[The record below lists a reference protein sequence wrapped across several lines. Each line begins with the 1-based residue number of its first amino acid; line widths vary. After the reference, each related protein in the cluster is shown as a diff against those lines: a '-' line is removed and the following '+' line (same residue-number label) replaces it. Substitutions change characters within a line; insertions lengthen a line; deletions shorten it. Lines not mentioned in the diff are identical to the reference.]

1 MNHLPLLLKREYWEH
16 RGGFLWTP
24 FWTMAVILLLTVLGI
39 ASAELRGVGDAHIQF
54 GVPLGE
60 LRQHLDA
67 AGIAK
72 AANAFDMVQ
81 ATFVGIAGIGLFFVT
96 FFYLLGALYD
106 DRRDR
111 SILFWK
117 SLPLS
122 DSASV
127 LSKALS
133 AMFVMP
139 LIALVVATLAYLVL
153 LVLLCAWAA
162 LHGVNPLPLFWAS
175 HPLGM
180 FARFV
185 AMLPIGA
192 LWMLPAVGW
201 LLFWSAFVHSKPFV
215 WAVLVPVIVVV
226 ADKWLGVLGAPHL
239 GGNFPLG
246 YALSRLLVSVF
257 PGSWLAAGDF
267 SFGKERISFDIANDA
282 HVLGSFDPRNMYAM
296 LGSADLW
303 IGAAAGAALIAAAI
317 WFRKRRIE
325 VNA

>member
-24 FWTMAVILLLTVLGI
+24 FWTMAVIMLLTLIGI
-39 ASAELRGVGDAHIQF
+39 VSAELRGVSDSHIQF

-60 LRQHLDA
+60 LRQRLDA
-67 AGIAK
+67 SAIAK
-72 AANAFDMVQ
+72 VANALDMMQVV
-81 ATFVGIAGIGLFFVT
+81 FVGITSIGLFFVT

-122 DSASV
+122 DTETV

-139 LIALVVATLAYLVL
+139 LIALVIATAAYLVL
-153 LVLLCAWAA
+153 LALLCAWVA
-162 LHGVNPLPLFWAS
+162 LHGVNLLPLVWAS

-201 LLFWSAFVHSKPFV
+201 LLFWSAFVRSKPFV
-215 WAVLVPVIVVV
+215 WAVLVPIIVVV
-226 ADKWLGVLGAPHL
+226 ADKWLGLLGAPHL
-239 GGNFPLG
+239 AGNFPLG
-246 YALSRLLVSVF
+246 YALGRLLGSVF
-257 PGSWLAAGDF
+257 PGSWLAGGEFNLAK
-267 SFGKERISFDIANDA
+267 SRISLDIANDA
-282 HVLGSFDPRNMYAM
+282 HVVGAFDPSNVYAVLGSVDV
-296 LGSADLW
+296 W
-303 IGAAAGAALIAAAI
+303 VGAAAGVVLIAAAI
-317 WFRKRRIE
+317 WLRKRRIE